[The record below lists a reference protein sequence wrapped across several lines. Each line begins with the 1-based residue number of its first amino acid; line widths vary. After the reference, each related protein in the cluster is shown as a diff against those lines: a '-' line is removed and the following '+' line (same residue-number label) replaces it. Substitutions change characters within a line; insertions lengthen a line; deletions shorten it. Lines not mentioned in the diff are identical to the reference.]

1 MRVFTAKV
9 MATVLVV
16 PAAAAAIVLAA
27 TSPAAASICTGR
39 TAGDINHDGKAD
51 VLIGQDEV
59 PLGSNTGVGAV
70 SVLRGASTGLTTTD
84 NQLLKY
90 SDPDDGHTPTTGA
103 WMGHSV
109 ATGFFDGDCYA
120 DAVVGTPLDNHEAGG
135 FIIYKGSAD
144 GLKVVSRVRGEDLN
158 SGSGMLGYSMA
169 VGDFNHDGYDDV
181 AIGADE
187 STHGG
192 AVAVIYGSSTGLTVS
207 KAAWFTQDTA
217 HVVGT
222 GELGDAF
229 GWSVAAGDFNGDKY
243 ADLAIGVPTEGIGS
257 VGGAGDVTIL
267 YGSHAGL
274 IGEGSQLF
282 DEGSPGV
289 PGSVEGGDEFGWS
302 VAAGDVTGDG
312 KADLVVGSPH
322 EGVGTATFAGDITL
336 LKGSGSGLTGT
347 GAQLFDQNSTGV
359 PGTSEAQDLFGWSV
373 AVGDLSGDGKADV
386 AVGVPGEN
394 TDAGCVDLLL
404 GTGSGLTGTG
414 STAWSQ
420 DSTGVTGAAAAND
433 NFGFSVA
440 TGKLTGGTRADLL
453 IGAPTDSDSTSV
465 SGSVTVLLGASTGV
479 TGTGSQL
486 FTPHGLVGG
495 VHATAFFGGAI
506 S

>member
-1 MRVFTAKV
+1 MHSKTARI
-9 MATVLVV
+9 MAAVLLVPGAVV
-16 PAAAAAIVLAA
+16 AVTLATAA
-27 TSPAAASICTGR
+27 PAAASICTGR
-39 TAGDINHDGKAD
+39 TAGDINHDGKSD

-59 PLGSNTGVGAV
+59 RLGSFTGVGAV
-70 SVLRGASTGLTTTD
+70 SVMRGASSGLTTTG

-90 SDPDDGHTPTTGA
+90 SDPDDGHSPTSGA

-120 DAVVGTPLDNHEAGG
+120 DAVVGTPLDNNEDGG
-135 FIIYKGSAD
+135 FIIYKGTAN
-144 GLKVVSRVRGEDLN
+144 GLQAVARVRGEDLN
-158 SGSGMLGYSMA
+158 SGSGELGFSVA

-181 AIGADE
+181 AVGGDA

-192 AVAVIYGSSTGLTVS
+192 AVAVVYGSSNGLKVS
-207 KAAWFTQDTA
+207 TAKWFTQDTSG
-217 HVVGT
+217 VPGV

-257 VGGAGDVTIL
+257 KGGAGDVTIL

-274 IGEGSQLF
+274 IGEGSQEF
-282 DEGSPGV
+282 DEGSTGV

-302 VAAGDVTGDG
+302 VAVGDVTGDG
-312 KADLVVGSPH
+312 KADLVVGSPR
-322 EGVGTATFAGDITL
+322 EGIGSATDAGDITL

-347 GAQLFDQNSTGV
+347 GAQLFDQNSADV
-359 PGTSEAQDLFGWSV
+359 PGTSETNDIFGWSV
-373 AVGDLSGDGKADV
+373 AVGDVTGDGKADV

-394 TDAGCVDLLL
+394 TYAGAVDQLL
-404 GTGSGLTGTG
+404 GTASGLTGAG

-420 DSTGVTGAAAAND
+420 NSTGVPGTSETND
-433 NFGFSVA
+433 EFGFSVA
-440 TGKLTGGTRADLL
+440 IGKLTGGTRGDLL
-453 IGAPTDSDSTSV
+453 VGTPEETGTKSEE
-465 SGSVTVLLGASTGV
+465 GSVTVLLGSADGV
-479 TGTGSQL
+479 TGTGSQA
-486 FTPHGLVGG
+486 FSGNDLVGG
-495 VHATAFFGGAI
+495 AHAGAFFGGAI